1 MQEFESYIKSNWSVP
16 NATACGITYTHT
28 SKQSIDKKSKRALQN
43 HSINMKIVWLD
54 KDNSQLK
61 TERLTFTNDTLSKIY
76 EKRLLTINAS
86 EATNKFR
93 AAKQEILLKLI
104 RANQEKIDSIQ
115 EEIDSMRQYY
125 GNSTDIIPSSM
136 KSYIEIVDNQHAQE
150 QVQTT
155 KQTFDM

>member
-1 MQEFESYIKSNWSVP
+1 MQDFESYIKSNWSVP

-61 TERLTFTNDTLSKIY
+61 TERLTFTNDTLAKIY

>member
-125 GNSTDIIPSSM
+125 GNSTDIIQPSM
-136 KSYIEIVDNQHAQE
+136 KSYIEIVDNQHEE

>member
-1 MQEFESYIKSNWSVP
+1 MQDFESYIKSNWSVP

-125 GNSTDIIPSSM
+125 GNSTDIIQPSM

>member
-1 MQEFESYIKSNWSVP
+1 MQEFEAYIKSNWSVP

-28 SKQSIDKKSKRALQN
+28 SKQSIDKKSKRSLMN

-54 KDNSQLK
+54 KDNKQLN
-61 TERLTFTNDTLSKIY
+61 TERLTFTNDNLGKLY
-76 EKRLLTINAS
+76 EKKLNTINPS

-104 RANQEKIDSIQ
+104 RANQDKIDSMQ
-115 EEIDSMRQYY
+115 EENDSMRQYY
-125 GNSTDIIPSSM
+125 GNSTDIIQPSM
-136 KSYIEIVDNQHAQE
+136 KSYIEIVDNQHEE

>member
-1 MQEFESYIKSNWSVP
+1 MQEFEAYIKSNWSVP

-28 SKQSIDKKSKRALQN
+28 TKQSIDKKSKRSLMN

-54 KDNSQLK
+54 KDNKQLN
-61 TERLTFTNDTLSKIY
+61 TERLTFTNDTLGKLY
-76 EKRLLTINAS
+76 EKKLNTINPS

-104 RANQEKIDSIQ
+104 KANQDKIDSMQ
-115 EEIDSMRQYY
+115 KENDSMRQYY
-125 GNSTDIIPSSM
+125 GNSTDIIQPSM
-136 KSYIEIVDNQHAQE
+136 KNYVEIVDSE
-150 QVQTT
+150 QPQTT